1 MKRFSDS
8 MEYLTLLSIL
18 TTSTC
23 CEAVNAHN
31 FRWLIDS
38 AFAASFGF
46 KSSGGETGVGRAL
59 LTRHRLSTAMG
70 VNRIQF
76 VTNQRDRRAS
86 IES

>member
-1 MKRFSDS
+1 

-18 TTSTC
+18 TTSIC

-38 AFAASFGF
+38 ALAASFGF
-46 KSSGGETGVGRAL
+46 KSSGGGVATGTPL
-59 LTRHRLSTAMG
+59 LIAHLPSPLAG
-70 VNRIQF
+70 IDSVQF
-76 VTNQRDRRAS
+76 VSNHCYRFAS